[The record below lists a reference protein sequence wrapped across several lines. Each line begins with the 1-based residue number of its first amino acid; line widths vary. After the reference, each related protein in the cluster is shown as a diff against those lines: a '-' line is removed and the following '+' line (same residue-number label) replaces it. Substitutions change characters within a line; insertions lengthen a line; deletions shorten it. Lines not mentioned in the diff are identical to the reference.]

1 MGTRCSPVALHPAY
15 RSHLRPGFCALNE
28 AGGFSKRVSIPH
40 SQAGGPARPSSAE
53 RPDGTGRACKRGGGG
68 WGSGLGKGEGE
79 NGRVAGRGRGK
90 GKAAAAANIF
100 TPTLGDPRTR
110 LQPPPGTSCAIWSPS
125 AGLHIVAAPS
135 FALLG
140 HSSGTQPPMPS
151 RFPSRAAASR

>member
-1 MGTRCSPVALHPAY
+1 MCLFRTPRA
-15 RSHLRPGFCALNE
+15 RSARSGPHWPRS
-28 AGGFSKRVSIPH
+28 AGST
-40 SQAGGPARPSSAE
+40 GPARPSSAE
-53 RPDGTGRACKRGGGG
+53 RPDGTGRACKRGRGG

-100 TPTLGDPRTR
+100 TPTLGDPRTG